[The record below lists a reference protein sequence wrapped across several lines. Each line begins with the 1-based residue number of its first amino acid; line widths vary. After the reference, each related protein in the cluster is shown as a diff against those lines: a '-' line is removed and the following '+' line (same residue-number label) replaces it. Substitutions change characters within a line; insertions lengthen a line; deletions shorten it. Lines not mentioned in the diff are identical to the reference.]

1 MTLDKLRC
9 WMGSHQWEVYRDQFK
24 SETQQVAEF
33 EWRVCEV
40 CSHAELLRATL
51 PRRISGKA
59 KEATEAQAQA

>member
-9 WMGSHQWEVYRDQFK
+9 LIGLHQWEVYRDKFK

-40 CSHAELLRATL
+40 CSNAELLKAIL

-59 KEATEAQAQA
+59 QETTEAQAQA